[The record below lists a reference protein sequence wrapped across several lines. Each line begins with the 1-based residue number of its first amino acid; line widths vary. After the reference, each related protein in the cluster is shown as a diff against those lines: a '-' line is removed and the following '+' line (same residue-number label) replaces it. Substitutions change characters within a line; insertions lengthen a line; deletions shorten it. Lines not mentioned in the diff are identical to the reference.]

1 MHTLEL
7 GSWVSVTFRS
17 AGSFST
23 PASASAVKAEA
34 IKGFEV
40 SLNWRE
46 GELMLTYLIGGKKIV
61 VLIGGSTRGFGGGEM
76 NEWEWKRSEALN
88 FRNVGVVAELQ
99 SSIVLAH
106 SNNQLCSPAR
116 NRGSTCLQDGIL
128 SKIVLNETGYF
139 ATKVNK
145 MTPSQYLG
153 WQKRIQILEIKKKSS
168 FSS

>member
-1 MHTLEL
+1 M

-23 PASASAVKAEA
+23 PASASAAKAEG

-61 VLIGGSTRGFGGGEM
+61 VLMGGIRGFGGGEM

-106 SNNQLCSPAR
+106 SNNQRCSPA
-116 NRGSTCLQDGIL
+116 LEDQL
-128 SKIVLNETGYF
+128 VFKMGYYPREF
-139 ATKVNK
+139 
-145 MTPSQYLG
+145 
-153 WQKRIQILEIKKKSS
+153 
-168 FSS
+168 